1 MACTKSPGMA
11 LKVVENSQAAA
22 CHPG

>member
-1 MACTKSPGMA
+1 MACTRSPAMA